1 MISQEQAQ
9 EAVEMLRNMTDLVQ
23 KYQEQITR
31 GTEVIRLSTEALK
44 GQQERIQKQ
53 VREIEW
59 LYRKV
64 SELESI
70 LNSYQAAS
78 ND

>member
-9 EAVEMLRNMTDLVQ
+9 EAVEMLRSMNDLVQ

-64 SELESI
+64 AELESI